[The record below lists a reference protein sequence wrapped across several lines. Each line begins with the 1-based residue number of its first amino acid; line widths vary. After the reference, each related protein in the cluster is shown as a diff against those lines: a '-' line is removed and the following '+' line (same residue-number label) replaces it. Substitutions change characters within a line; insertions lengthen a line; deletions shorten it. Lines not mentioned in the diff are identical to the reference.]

1 MIRSFEAATG
11 LRARVIQWN
20 GVIFLGSPGPDD
32 ATDKTDKDNN
42 RDKAGVNHFL
52 PGVPS
57 NFFSISVQQS
67 M

>member
-1 MIRSFEAATG
+1 MI
-11 LRARVIQWN
+11 L
-20 GVIFLGSPGPDD
+20 LGSPGPND
-32 ATDKTDKDNN
+32 ATDKTHKDSNS
-42 RDKAGVNHFL
+42 DKAGVNHFL